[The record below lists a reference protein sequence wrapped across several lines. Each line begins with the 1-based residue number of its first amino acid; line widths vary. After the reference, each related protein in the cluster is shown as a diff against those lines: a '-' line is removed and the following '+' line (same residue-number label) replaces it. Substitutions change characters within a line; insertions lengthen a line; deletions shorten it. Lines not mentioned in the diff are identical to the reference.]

1 MQTLKLCGKML
12 FRQWYKKLV
21 VAAILGLGLYC
32 SLYLLDNR
40 KQKWK
45 FSKSTQTVHQKSESQ
60 DVVEIDPES
69 QIQDNQN
76 MYKVPSEDIHL
87 HTCPACF
94 GKDLCTDIESG
105 ALKLYKNSKTESRG
119 LSWRE
124 AVLNKNDKVI
134 VSSAAESSWNRFDQ
148 FICNNASKGFL
159 CDVSTGIR
167 ASYLASNRLMTADGL
182 RNLHKVLDK
191 SKSEVVLPIC
201 ATNKL
206 VDELKATFDDDGDGQ
221 LNEEEQAELI
231 TGLLLH
237 PSYVLLKFQDTVNT
251 NFPLPNYQG
260 TCGRLAVWEGGV
272 TPLKDHLQESF
283 EERAGLASQILQLVD
298 DFQNEDPNWYFLYT
312 EFSYNSLSVTKEGEI
327 LLTDLQDVAIIDK
340 TLFTPTEDLISG
352 TNERLCNEICFQKF
366 TRDILTSPNVTDVCS
381 QLRHYG
387 QLMYAIVCKEILSD
401 LEEHKMEGFFNY
413 EKNKDQ
419 QKSRYSGLLHSP
431 PEKDKENIEEVLR
444 ECVQETS
451 AGGRNQAVEDLQ
463 DILENY
469 LSYNDLDHE
478 NDDGYEEDNNDKESE
493 NY

>member
-1 MQTLKLCGKML
+1 MQTLKHFAKML

-21 VAAILGLGLYC
+21 LAAILGLGLYC

-45 FSKSTQTVHQKSESQ
+45 FSKNTQTVHQKSESQ

-76 MYKVPSEDIHL
+76 MYKVPREDVHL

-94 GKDLCTDIESG
+94 GRDLCTDLESG
-105 ALKLYKNSKTESRG
+105 ALELYKNSKTESHN

-134 VSSAAESSWNRFDQ
+134 VSSAADSSWNRFDQ
-148 FICNNASKGFL
+148 FICNNASKGFP

-167 ASYLASNRLMTADGL
+167 ASYLASNQLMTADGL

-206 VDELKATFDDDGDGQ
+206 VDELKAAFDGDGDGQ
-221 LNEEEQAELI
+221 LNEEEQAELM

-327 LLTDLQDVAIIDK
+327 LLTDLQDVTIIDK
-340 TLFTPTEDLISG
+340 TLFPPKDLVSG

-366 TRDILTSPNVTDVCS
+366 TSDILTSPNVTDVCS

-401 LEEHKMEGFFNY
+401 LEEHKMEGLLNY

-469 LSYNDLDHE
+469 LSYNDLEHE